1 MVRRSHAAKSSINPF
16 FLFLVSP
23 HDEPCHRRDEPRSN
37 HDVVTSR
44 VSKRDCESGVWPVN
58 RGENFRVINQPN
70 LPIVYD

>member
-16 FLFLVSP
+16 FLFLVS
-23 HDEPCHRRDEPRSN
+23 RYDEPRSN